1 MFVKRI
7 LSAFLAVI
15 TLCSCSALRN
25 EASVENFLSEAVIAD
40 HGNYYSSSESF
51 VKIITMLTDDGTELT
66 PFSDPKTVSSVYR
79 DRILSYL
86 VSTGYS
92 KYTGNT
98 AKITEA
104 EKKYPKTRISV
115 LVPYEDFEYIV
126 YSSFGGGRSVS
137 HTDGT
142 VFTNLSKVEGYT
154 AVGQVKVSSAKVEI
168 NGVKETDNTFIV
180 SFYTVFRGEYSPL
193 YRGVFVKRDDGS
205 VYLGKLERIAD
216 KKITVP
222 TGAEIRKDQDEEK

>member
-1 MFVKRI
+1 MKRAIAVVLI
-7 LSAFLAVI
+7 LI

-25 EASVENFLSEAVIAD
+25 EASVENFLGESVIAD
-40 HGNYYSSSESF
+40 HGKDHPASESF
-51 VKIITMLTDDGTELT
+51 VRIINLLTDDSTELM
-66 PFSDPKTVSSVYR
+66 PFSDPKTVSALYR

-104 EKKYPKTRISV
+104 EKKYPKMRISV
-115 LVPYEDFEYIV
+115 LVPYSDYEYTV
-126 YSSFGGGRSVS
+126 YSSFGGGKSVS

-142 VFTNLSKVEGYT
+142 VFTNLSRVDGYT
-154 AVGQVKVSSAKVEI
+154 AVGQVKASGAEVEI
-168 NGVKETDNTFIV
+168 TGVKETDNTYIV
-180 SFYTVFRGEYSPL
+180 SFYTVFRGNYSPL
-193 YRGVFVKRDDGS
+193 YRGIFVKRNDGT

-216 KKITVP
+216 NKITVP
-222 TGAEIRKDQDEEK
+222 KGAEIRNDENEEN